1 MRSKRHK
8 GAVLLLGLL
17 MLLPSLPGCGGGS
30 GILPL
35 NQTQI
40 DGVLDQNDSRFS
52 DGSVSDF
59 YIATARRD
67 GHAAIELQSS
77 HFDPYLIVSAKNSKG
92 ELENIV
98 EDDNSGGG
106 RNARVTF
113 DVKKGEPYFI
123 ATLDNSGADS
133 PGPYTVIFSEILG
146 NVHENPASGTRS
158 HHSSGLR

>member
-1 MRSKRHK
+1 MRSKMCG
-8 GAVLLLGLL
+8 GAVLLFGLL
-17 MLLPSLPGCGGGS
+17 VLPVLSGCGSGS
-30 GILPL
+30 GVLPY
-35 NQTQI
+35 NQTRI

-67 GHAAIELQSS
+67 GRAAIEMQSS
-77 HFDPYLIVSAKNSKG
+77 HFDAYLIVSAKDSHG

-106 RNARVTF
+106 KNARVTF

-146 NVHENPASGTRS
+146 DVHENPASGTRS
-158 HHSSGLR
+158 PNASRQR